1 MAPREN
7 DTWAFGDWW
16 SLLNTELAD
25 RGESEALYADAA
37 TTIPQTIRRSARQA
51 LSAKSA
57 ESTQNPNNPR
67 GTQR

>member
-25 RGESEALYADAA
+25 RGETEALYADARYYHTA
-37 TTIPQTIRRSARQA
+37 NYSPFGAASLISQERRID
-51 LSAKSA
+51 A
-57 ESTQNPNNPR
+57 ESK
-67 GTQR
+67 